1 MTKMTAVGLVS
12 VFVVTLLA
20 IALWPTRL
28 LPLYVFVIGLCAIR
42 MLWMVIELRKSF
54 AHLHEIAAQMAETHL
69 ETARRYDEQ
78 ELHEHVELVQ
88 AIAADIRTLGR
99 HVGKHPGLKSSEGH
113 QPSVESPRPDDGRG
127 GLTEPKAGDVVIA
140 EPVKEGE

>member
-69 ETARRYDEQ
+69 ETAKRYDEQ
-78 ELHEHVELVQ
+78 ELHAHVELVR
-88 AIAADIRTLGR
+88 AIAADIRMLGR
-99 HVGKHPGLKSSEGH
+99 RLGTPAGIKSSEVH
-113 QPSVESPRPDDGRG
+113 QASVESPRPDNGP
-127 GLTEPKAGDVVIA
+127 EA
-140 EPVKEGE
+140 